1 MGSEPDSSAAP
12 PASAMRAALRTVAH
26 DLGNLASRLTLLSAN
41 LQAQIPD
48 EGRRSE
54 AVSLLEDTAMKIRQ
68 AIGKLREVERDV

>member
-1 MGSEPDSSAAP
+1 
-12 PASAMRAALRTVAH
+12 MRAALRTVAH